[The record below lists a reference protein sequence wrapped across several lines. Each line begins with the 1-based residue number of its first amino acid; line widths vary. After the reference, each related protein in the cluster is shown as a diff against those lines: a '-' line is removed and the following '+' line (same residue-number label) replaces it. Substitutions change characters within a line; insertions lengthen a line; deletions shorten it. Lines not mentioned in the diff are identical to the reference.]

1 MTEELSLFLND
12 LKKGPALSNP
22 KGSTLSNPKGSAL
35 SNPYD
40 GENYNDITS
49 SVVGEQDPQDI
60 TSSVVGGR
68 NPHYS
73 PF

>member
-12 LKKGPALSNP
+12 LKK
-22 KGSTLSNPKGSAL
+22 KGSALSNPKGSAL

-40 GENYNDITS
+40 GENYNDIS
-49 SVVGEQDPQDI
+49 
-60 TSSVVGGR
+60 SSVVGGR
-68 NPHYS
+68 NPQPSVVGGQDPHTHYS